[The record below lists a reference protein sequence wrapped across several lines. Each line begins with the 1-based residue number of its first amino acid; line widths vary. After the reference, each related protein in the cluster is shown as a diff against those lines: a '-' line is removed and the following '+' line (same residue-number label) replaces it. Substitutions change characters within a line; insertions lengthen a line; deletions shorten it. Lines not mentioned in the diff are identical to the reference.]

1 MDELVDFD
9 LDLKEIEEIIIKTDE
24 KQEEKIDWTKAWSKK
39 YPILA
44 EYNSI
49 DGMDKYLQEIFKLY
63 ENMKSEYGLSE
74 LDTMLIVK
82 DMIYRIYKNK

>member
-1 MDELVDFD
+1 
-9 LDLKEIEEIIIKTDE
+9 
-24 KQEEKIDWTKAWSKK
+24 
-39 YPILA
+39 
-44 EYNSI
+44 
-49 DGMDKYLQEIFKLY
+49 MDKYLQEIFKLY